1 MKNSGIDSSENSFLS
16 QSTNESS
23 FTNEIVNEKFETSAD
38 ELGLNTQTDDSLAYR
53 ISVEVRTNRSL
64 RVSSHRRFKKKTL
77 RANKK
82 SDRNSED
89 CDCSQDSDAVAL

>member
-23 FTNEIVNEKFETSAD
+23 FTNEIVNEEFKTSAD
-38 ELGLNTQTDDSLAYR
+38 ELDLNTQTDDSFAYR

-64 RVSSHRRFKKKTL
+64 RVSSHRRFKKKAL

-82 SDRNSED
+82 SGRDSED
-89 CDCSQDSDAVAL
+89 CDCSRNFDAVTL